1 MEATN
6 VQEMDRTSFRPHAID
21 ASFQFLS
28 IHVSDASPSVVVVSL
43 NRPKKRNAISSSMW
57 KEIGTVLSQLGR
69 LGDDCRCVVLRGE
82 GKAFTAGLDIS
93 DSSILA
99 NANEEIDP
107 ARRGLAFLPKILEMQ
122 ASLTAIEEC
131 PLPVIASV
139 HGSCIG
145 AGVDLITC
153 CDIRLAQVGSTFSVR
168 EVQLGLAADV
178 GTLQRLPKI
187 TGCDSRVRELCYT
200 GETFDDQEALRLGLV
215 SRVCQ
220 DVFQESLVLGNRIAL
235 NSPVAV
241 LGTKRSLVYSR
252 DHSVREGLNHVA
264 THNALALMTKDIP
277 TAFMT
282 ASSTNTQKQFS
293 PMLPSS
299 RL

>member
-1 MEATN
+1 MDAT
-6 VQEMDRTSFRPHAID
+6 TFRPHAID
-21 ASFQFLS
+21 TSFEFLS
-28 IHVSDASPSVVVVSL
+28 IQVSEASPSVLVVSL
-43 NRPKKRNAISSSMW
+43 NRPRKRNAISSSMW
-57 KEIGTVLSQLGR
+57 REIGAVFSQVGR

-93 DSSILA
+93 DASILT
-99 NANEEIDP
+99 NSDDDIDP

-131 PLPVIASV
+131 PLPVIAAI

-168 EVQLGLAADV
+168 EVLLGLAADV

-200 GETFDDQEALRLGLV
+200 GETFDDREALRLGLV
-215 SRVCQ
+215 SRLCH
-220 DVFQESLVLGNRIAL
+220 DVLRDSLDLGKRIAL

-252 DHSVREGLNHVA
+252 DHSVQEGLNHIA

-277 TAFMT
+277 AAFMA
-282 ASSTNTQKQFS
+282 ASNTNPHSQFS
-293 PMLPSS
+293 PLLPHSS
-299 RL
+299 L